1 MSNGFHGVR
10 TRPGGQVRRVA
21 DLVECIIRPM
31 RLVLASASPRRREL
45 LAAAGLEFDVDPV
58 DIDETK
64 RTEESPASY
73 VERVARAKAEAAAR
87 RHTDRVVLAADTAVV
102 IDGDVLGKPRGDV
115 EAARMLRRLAGRT
128 HDVLTGVAV
137 ARDGQI
143 TSTVERTTVQMA
155 SLSDAEIRWYVA
167 TGEAGDKAG
176 AYAIQGL
183 ASRFV
188 PRIEGSYSNVVG
200 LPVATVLQL
209 LRSSGG
215 FG

>member
-1 MSNGFHGVR
+1 
-10 TRPGGQVRRVA
+10 
-21 DLVECIIRPM
+21 M

-64 RTEESPASY
+64 RPEESPPAY
-73 VERVARAKAEAAAR
+73 VERVARAKAAVAAR
-87 RHTDRVVLAADTAVV
+87 RHADRVVLAADTVVV
-102 IDGDVLGKPRGDV
+102 IDGEVLGKPGGDV
-115 EAARMLRRLAGRT
+115 EAARMLRRLGGRQ
-128 HDVLTGVAV
+128 HEVLTGVAV
-137 ARDGQI
+137 VRDGEMV
-143 TSTVERTTVQMA
+143 STVERTTVHMTP
-155 SLSDAEIRWYVA
+155 LSDAEIRWYVA
-167 TGEAGDKAG
+167 TGEAAGKAG

-209 LRSSGG
+209 LRASGG